1 MRPAIACP
9 RLPGTRPS
17 CLFSPSACLPFP
29 LQAVSQGEK
38 PLLAAKGLRVG
49 DFNGKNLSTVGATN
63 LRLNP
68 MDLPQ
73 AQALKNWCVGRQWR
87 EFTMYN
93 CNRTEG
99 PAVNNMQCTAR
110 IVWWAHAPFTY
121 AWLPVRKAWC

>member
-1 MRPAIACP
+1 MSHVC
-9 RLPGTRPS
+9 
-17 CLFSPSACLPFP
+17 

-73 AQALKNWCVGRQWR
+73 AQALKNW
-87 EFTMYN
+87 
-93 CNRTEG
+93 
-99 PAVNNMQCTAR
+99 
-110 IVWWAHAPFTY
+110 
-121 AWLPVRKAWC
+121 